1 MRLKGPGDYL
11 VATPTF
17 PLLELKALPEF
28 RRLFEDLLALGRY
41 VSSPAR
47 SFTLSESGQQRLF
60 GRAGRSLATRVLFGY
75 AAEPESLESATIK
88 AACLDEAGQKRFKL
102 GAWEAILRRLS
113 IHQGRALITT
123 TIYNLGWLKQQ
134 VYDRW
139 LAGNQ
144 DYEVVNFPS
153 VENPA
158 FPREEYERARA
169 NLPRWKFDMFYRA
182 VFTRPAG
189 LIYDAFDE
197 TLHKRPRFAIP
208 DDWERYIGIDFGGV
222 HTAAMFYARDPS
234 SGKLYAYR
242 EYLAG
247 GRTARE
253 HVAEI
258 LRSGEGGSVATA
270 VQMPAVVVGGS
281 KSEGQWRQE
290 FRAAGLAVREPRISE
305 VEIGIDRVYGF
316 HKRGELLVFD
326 DLVGYLDQK
335 LSYSRALDETGN
347 PTAEIEDKE
356 SYHFLDAERYIL
368 GYLSPGAEGWTSW
381 VKNSGY
387 TGKHG

>member
-1 MRLKGPGDYL
+1 MQLRGPGDYL

-28 RRLFEDLLALGRY
+28 RRLFEDMLALGRY
-41 VSSPAR
+41 VGSPTRA
-47 SFTLSESGQQRLF
+47 FTLSESGQRRLF
-60 GRAGRSLATRVLFGY
+60 GNSGKSLVTRVLFGY

-139 LAGNQ
+139 LAGDQ

-182 VFTRPAG
+182 IFTRPAG

-197 TLHKRPRFAIP
+197 KLHRCPRFAIP
-208 DDWERYIGIDFGGV
+208 DGWERYVGIDFGGV
-222 HTAAMFYARDPS
+222 HTAAVFYARDPQ

-258 LRSGEGGSVATA
+258 IRDPFSRREIRPV
-270 VQMPAVVVGGS
+270 VVVGGS

-290 FRAAGLAVREPRISE
+290 FRAAGLAVREPRLSE
-305 VEIGIDRVYGF
+305 IEVGIDRVYGF
-316 HKRGELLVFD
+316 HKRNELLVFA
-326 DLVGYLDQK
+326 DLSGYLDQK
-335 LSYSRALDETGN
+335 LSYSRALDEAGN
-347 PTAEIEDKE
+347 STAEIEDKE
-356 SYHFLDAERYIL
+356 SYHFMDAERYIL

-381 VKNSGY
+381 VKERMMQEARDND
-387 TGKHG
+387 

>member
-1 MRLKGPGDYL
+1 MRLRGPGDYL

-41 VSSPAR
+41 VGSPTRA
-47 SFTLSESGQQRLF
+47 FTLSEAGQRRLF
-60 GRAGRSLATRVLFGY
+60 GNAGRSLATRVLFGY

-102 GAWEAILRRLS
+102 GAWEAIQRRLS

-139 LAGNQ
+139 LAGDQ

-153 VENPA
+153 VDNPA

-182 VFTRPAG
+182 VFARPAG

-197 TLHKRPRFAIP
+197 KLHRCPRFAIP
-208 DDWERYIGIDFGGV
+208 DGWERYVGIDFGGV
-222 HTAAMFYARDPS
+222 HTAAVFYARDPQ

-258 LRSGEGGSVATA
+258 IRDPFSRKEIR
-270 VQMPAVVVGGS
+270 PAIIVGGA

-305 VEIGIDRVYGF
+305 VEVGIDRVYGF
-316 HKRGELLVFD
+316 HRRGDLLVFD
-326 DLVGYLDQK
+326 DLSGYLDQK
-335 LSYSRALDETGN
+335 LSYSRALDDAGN

-356 SYHFLDAERYIL
+356 SYHFMDAERYIL
-368 GYLSPGAEGWTSW
+368 SYLSPGAEGWTSW
-381 VKNSGY
+381 AKER
-387 TGKHG
+387 TAA

>member
-1 MRLKGPGDYL
+1 MQLRGPGDYL

-28 RRLFEDLLALGRY
+28 RRLFEDLLAMGRY
-41 VSSPAR
+41 IGSPTR
-47 SFTLSESGQQRLF
+47 SFTLSESGQRRLF
-60 GRAGRSLATRVLFGY
+60 KNAGRSLATRVLFGY

-139 LAGNQ
+139 LAGDQ

-182 VFTRPAG
+182 RFTRPAG
-189 LIYDAFDE
+189 LIYDVFDE
-197 TLHKRPRFAIP
+197 SLHKCPRFPIP
-208 DDWERYIGIDFGGV
+208 PEWPRFLGLDFGGV
-222 HTAAMFYARDPS
+222 NMVGVFYAQEPGTNRYYLYRTYKAG
-234 SGKLYAYR
+234 GKTAKQHVSDM
-242 EYLAG
+242 LAG
-247 GRTARE
+247 EPGIP
-253 HVAEI
+253 VCY
-258 LRSGEGGSVATA
+258 GGA
-270 VQMPAVVVGGS
+270 
-281 KSEGQWRQE
+281 KSEQQWRDE
-290 FRAAGLAVREPRISE
+290 FRAAGLPVREPLVADVE
-305 VEIGIDRVYGF
+305 VGIDRVYGA
-316 HKRGELLVFD
+316 HAQNLIVVFD
-326 DLVGYLDQK
+326 DLADYLAEK
-335 LSYSRALDETGN
+335 LSYSRELNDQGE
-347 PTAEIEDKE
+347 PTEKIEDKE
-356 SYHFLDAERYIL
+356 SFHLMDAERYIISSVV
-368 GYLSPGAEGWTSW
+368 GRPKAFH
-381 VKNSGY
+381 VM
-387 TGKHG
+387 